1 MDAGLSPPPLFGDQL
16 ARTCQA
22 SSLRMQEELAR
33 LAIDDF
39 QRSDTAV
46 LRSTLTSRRSI
57 AALATILSVTR
68 KAARKFAG
76 GLERRGYVTVMSG
89 ADAARRL
96 SGVLAPESTHYATGV
111 IEVVTTINSEIK
123 RYTEPGQ
130 LKAAQAVLQAVTNS
144 DSVVA
149 DVPT

>member
-89 ADAARRL
+89 ADDARRL